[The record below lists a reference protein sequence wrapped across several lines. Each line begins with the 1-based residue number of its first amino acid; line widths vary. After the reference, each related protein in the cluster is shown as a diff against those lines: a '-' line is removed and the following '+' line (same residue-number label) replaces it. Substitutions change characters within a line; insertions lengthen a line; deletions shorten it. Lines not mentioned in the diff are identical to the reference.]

1 MSKLKKFCLADACT
15 QLLCLEGVCAELFY
29 LALRNVC
36 TVDLFGRSTCMYR
49 IVFLV
54 HVGICTTP
62 RGYEVRPQTGGG

>member
-36 TVDLFGRSTCMYR
+36 TVDLFGRGTCMYR
-49 IVFLV
+49 IVFF
-54 HVGICTTP
+54 GTF
-62 RGYEVRPQTGGG
+62 RYMYYPQRI